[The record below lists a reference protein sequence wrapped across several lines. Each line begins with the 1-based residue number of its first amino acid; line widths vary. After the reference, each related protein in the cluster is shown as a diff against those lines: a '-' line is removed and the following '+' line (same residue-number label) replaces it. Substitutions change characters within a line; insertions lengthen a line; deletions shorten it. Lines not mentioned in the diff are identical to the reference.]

1 MAESADA
8 TDLKSVVGNN
18 VRVRPPLAPQITCVP
33 CFHKLTQV
41 LFFLIIQQCIHPYM
55 TQVGGV
61 KSIHNIAV
69 MCQLFYYQTKR

>member
-33 CFHKLTQV
+33 CFDKLTQV
-41 LFFLIIQQCIHPYM
+41 LFSQKNATNFCPYR
-55 TQVGGV
+55 TQTGGV
-61 KSIHNIAV
+61 KLIHKIAV
-69 MCQLFYYQTKR
+69 ICQPF